1 MNLNQEEQNK
11 MTLMNETLL
20 AKTFDDDNSLMEY
33 VLRIMLQRNDLTV
46 MKCKATKEIDHS
58 PFKNNIRLDV
68 LAKDEKDTFY
78 DIKILVVNKDFS
90 PSLLYLYPRMIIAD
104 YFKQGIDLDTLP
116 QHVPI
121 AILGYDYYADGE
133 PYHEIT
139 AYDEADKTYHPEIMD
154 EFVLNQKYVSD
165 SDFGKLMHDFDCAD
179 TSKMLLP
186 KLKEKVEHCKSIQLI
201 ITSIKR
207 VLGPPA

>member
-1 MNLNQEEQNK
+1 MNLNQEELNK

-20 AKTFDDDNSLMEY
+20 ANVFDNDTSLMEY

-46 MKCKATKEIDHS
+46 MKCKATKEIDYS
-58 PFKNNIRLDV
+58 PLKNNIRLDV

-78 DIKILVVNKDFS
+78 DFKILVADKDFS
-90 PSLLYLYPRMIIAD
+90 PSLLYLYTRMIIAD
-104 YFKQGIDLDTLP
+104 YFKQGVDLDTLP
-116 QHVPI
+116 QQIPI
-121 AILGYDYYADGE
+121 AILGYDYFSDGE

-139 AYDEADKTYHPEIMD
+139 AYDEADKTYLPEIMD

-186 KLKEKVEHCKSIQLI
+186 KLKEKVEHCKSI
-201 ITSIKR
+201 
-207 VLGPPA
+207 